1 MSPLHSQPSKVSL
14 CLQSKIQTLYSDLQN
29 HAQHFSIKLLTCV
42 TCSRSEMVL
51 NIKQGT
57 SALIIK
63 TMLHFSRVAGRGN
76 ARDEDLTN

>member
-1 MSPLHSQPSKVSL
+1 
-14 CLQSKIQTLYSDLQN
+14 
-29 HAQHFSIKLLTCV
+29 
-42 TCSRSEMVL
+42 MVL